1 VLVVVTSGSV
11 FVVVAAI
18 VAVVETV
25 VSVELVVVDVV
36 VTVADVELM
45 LVAVDDTLVAVMAV
59 DDVGPSVEVMQ
70 AANDIRMNKVCG
82 SAKTISPKSARLYVW
97 HDDVSN
103 LNVNALHLSPF
114 DRHRSAHASTDCT
127 ITRSS
132 RTVLSNLRPAVPSSK
147 KPSDGPSHCTTMQ
160 EHARAFLHRNTS
172 HT

>member
-1 VLVVVTSGSV
+1 VVLTSNTVSFAV
-11 FVVVAAI
+11 AVAVAAN
-18 VAVVETV
+18 VDVVETV

-36 VTVADVELM
+36 VTVTDVELM
-45 LVAVDDTLVAVMAV
+45 LVAVDVALVAVMAV

-103 LNVNALHLSPF
+103 LNVNALHLSPV

-127 ITRSS
+127 LTRSS
-132 RTVLSNLRPAVPSSK
+132 RNVLSNLRPAVPSSK
-147 KPSDGPSHCTTMQ
+147 
-160 EHARAFLHRNTS
+160 
-172 HT
+172 